1 MADVSVYVAVIS
13 AGAAIIG
20 ASLPQVSAIIQDSRK
35 AKRDRLQADRDR
47 QEQAADHRRRACVQ
61 LLRTALRLRV
71 LVMNIQDY
79 HGTELASLLAE
90 IRDCAASAEVEAVSV
105 ALMVP
110 PGHGKAA
117 ERLAEAAG
125 RLALVAARNASL
137 ELGASVQPPDFSELD
152 ECVQRFKTMVTAD
165 GGGGPSLMPGQP

>member
-1 MADVSVYVAVIS
+1 MTDVSVYVAVIS
-13 AGAAIIG
+13 AGAAIVG
-20 ASLPQVSAIIQDSRK
+20 ASLPQLSAIIQDGRK
-35 AKRDRLQADRDR
+35 AKRDRRQAERDR
-47 QEQAADHRRRACVQ
+47 QEQLADQRRRACVQ

-71 LVMNIQDY
+71 LVMNVQDY
-79 HGTELASLLAE
+79 HGAELAPLLAE
-90 IRDCAASAEVEAVSV
+90 IRDCAATAEVEAVSV

-137 ELGASVQPPDFSELD
+137 QLGASVQPPDFSELD
-152 ECVQRFKTMVTAD
+152 ECVQGFKAMAMVTAD
-165 GGGGPSLMPGQP
+165 GGG

>member
-1 MADVSVYVAVIS
+1 MTDVSVYVAVIS

-20 ASLPQVSAIIQDSRK
+20 ASLPQVSAIIQDGRK
-35 AKRDRLQADRDR
+35 AKRDRLQAERDR
-47 QEQAADHRRRACVQ
+47 QEQVADQRRRACVQ

-71 LVMNIQDY
+71 LVMNVQDY

-90 IRDCAASAEVEAVSV
+90 IRDCAATAEVEAVSV

-117 ERLAEAAG
+117 EQLAEAAG
-125 RLALVAARNASL
+125 RLAFVVARNASL

-152 ECVQRFKTMVTAD
+152 ECVQGFKAMAMVTAD
-165 GGGGPSLMPGQP
+165 GAG

>member
-1 MADVSVYVAVIS
+1 MADVSVYVAIIS

-20 ASLPQVSAIIQDSRK
+20 ASLPQLSVIIQDSRK
-35 AKRDRLQADRDR
+35 AKRDRQQAERDR
-47 QEQAADHRRRACVQ
+47 QEQIADRRRQACVQ

-71 LVMNIQDY
+71 LVVNVQDY
-79 HGTELASLLAE
+79 HGAALAPLLAE
-90 IRDCAASAEVEAVSV
+90 IRECAATAEVEAVSV

-152 ECVQRFKTMVTAD
+152 ERVQEFKAMAMAE
-165 GGGGPSLMPGQP
+165 GGG